1 MEEIKFISSCHGSMK
16 PLRKEQT
23 DDSCSDSPE
32 RGSYQWVGAPCPAH
46 SHFWHSYKFIVFLF
60 SQTLL
65 ILYKYFDY
73 LNVVGITII
82 FVNLWNKVTVI
93 LCISS
98 NPLIV
103 NIVNNWTPYTYY
115 IFCTLLIWSK
125 VSVLLC
131 LEGLGLNRL
140 GPNIAIDHS
149 SGYQLTIHSKE

>member
-1 MEEIKFISSCHGSMK
+1 MEEIKFISSCQGSMK

-60 SQTLL
+60 CQTSL
-65 ILYKYFDY
+65 ILYKYFDS
-73 LNVVGITII
+73 LNVVGIAII

-103 NIVNNWTPYTYY
+103 NIVNYWTPYTYIRY
-115 IFCTLLIWSK
+115 F
-125 VSVLLC
+125 VLCCSDLKFQRYYDVTWC
-131 LEGLGLNRL
+131 SGAKTTRTISSNKSFLNV
-140 GPNIAIDHS
+140 
-149 SGYQLTIHSKE
+149 